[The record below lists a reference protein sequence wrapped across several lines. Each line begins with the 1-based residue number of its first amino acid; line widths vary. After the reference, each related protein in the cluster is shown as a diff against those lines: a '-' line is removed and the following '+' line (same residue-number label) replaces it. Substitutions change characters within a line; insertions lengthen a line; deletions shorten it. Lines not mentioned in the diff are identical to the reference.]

1 MTTITFETAYYTQD
15 GLRLTPPQEP
25 AEADVVTTLVAH
37 IQTVDCVRV
46 YIVLNKTYNSKETIQ
61 ACTKDEILAKV
72 KAGEFD
78 IGTAN
83 ITDLDN
89 ILHIWSFDSPINDE
103 IKLHYTQPR
112 DYPGNIAWRSI
123 KWDVFA

>member
-1 MTTITFETAYYTQD
+1 MTTITFETAYYAKD
-15 GLRLTPPQEP
+15 GLRLTPPLNE
-25 AEADVVTTLVAH
+25 AELVTTLVAH

-46 YIVLNKTYNSKETIQ
+46 YIVLNKTYNSMEDIVK
-61 ACTKDEILAKV
+61 CTKDEILAKV